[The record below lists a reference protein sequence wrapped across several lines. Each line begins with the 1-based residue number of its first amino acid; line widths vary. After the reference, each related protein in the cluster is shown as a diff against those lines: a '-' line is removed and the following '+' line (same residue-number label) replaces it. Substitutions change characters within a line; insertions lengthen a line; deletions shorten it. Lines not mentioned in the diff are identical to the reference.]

1 LIALLSRAPS
11 PLLAAR
17 DNIIR
22 KALRFDNSEMA
33 RFSFQ
38 ATFSSIG
45 ILPVRRLRT
54 FFALLLTVAVCAVP
68 AGCAV
73 VQDIQNRQAKA
84 REESERA
91 ELRKQ
96 ALVEHAVYRSV
107 AGWRKQTYR
116 NRELLSQATAENVS
130 LEISLSEQRGL
141 LLVRTAIAMDFP
153 VATGKK
159 SHPTPAGSFT
169 IRSKEKNYFSNLYG
183 KIYDAQ
189 NVVLVGVADARTD
202 LVPEG
207 GRFEGAMMPYWMRLT
222 DTGVG
227 LHVGYVPGRPASHG
241 CIRIKRDAATEI
253 FDLVKVGT
261 PVVVAQSAPSLP

>member
-1 LIALLSRAPS
+1 MRDFLSMQHLLG
-11 PLLAAR
+11 
-17 DNIIR
+17 
-22 KALRFDNSEMA
+22 LRYCKMS
-33 RFSFQ
+33 
-38 ATFSSIG
+38 
-45 ILPVRRLRT
+45 LLRT
-54 FFALLLTVAVCAVP
+54 LALLLIVTICGLS

-84 REESERA
+84 REERERA
-91 ELRKQ
+91 ELRRL
-96 ALVEHAVYRSV
+96 ALVEHAVYRSA
-107 AGWRKQTYR
+107 AGWKKHTYR
-116 NRELLSQATAENVS
+116 NKTLLSQATAENVS

-169 IRSKEKNYFSNLYG
+169 IRAKEKNYSSNVYG

-189 NVVLVGVADARTD
+189 NVILVGDADARTD
-202 LVPEG
+202 VVPAG
-207 GRFEGAMMPYWMRLT
+207 GRFQGAVMPYWMRLT

-227 LHVGYVPGRPASHG
+227 LHIGYVPGRPASHG
-241 CIRIKRDAATEI
+241 CIRLKRDAATEV

-261 PVVVAQSAPSLP
+261 PVSIADKAPSVL

>member
-1 LIALLSRAPS
+1 VAAFCALS
-11 PLLAAR
+11 
-17 DNIIR
+17 
-22 KALRFDNSEMA
+22 
-33 RFSFQ
+33 
-38 ATFSSIG
+38 
-45 ILPVRRLRT
+45 
-54 FFALLLTVAVCAVP
+54 

-84 REESERA
+84 REERERA

-96 ALVEHAVYRSV
+96 ALAEHALYR
-107 AGWRKQTYR
+107 ATTGWRKKTYR
-116 NRELLSQATAENVS
+116 NKELLSQATSKNVS

-159 SHPTPAGSFT
+159 TNPTPAGSFT
-169 IRSKEKNYFSNLYG
+169 IRAKEKNYASNLYG

-189 NVVLVGVADARTD
+189 NIVLVGDADLRTD

-227 LHVGYVPGRPASHG
+227 LHIGYVPGRPASHG
-241 CIRIKRDAATEI
+241 CIRLKRDSATEI

-261 PVVVAQSAPSLP
+261 PVVIAEGAPSVL